1 MKKIIILILVI
12 SLCFVLS
19 SCTKDNGS
27 GEDTN
32 NNQQNQDNDKKQNDN
47 EQNKDNDSSEGD
59 ETGNQNV
66 IVDNTFNLTQS
77 EVNDIEKIV
86 NEMTLEQKVGQMF
99 FARCPENDVINEIKK
114 YNFGGCLIFARDIK
128 GETKDSL
135 KAKLRDYQKNSLY
148 PMLVGVDEEGGIV
161 NRVSK
166 YKNFRA
172 VPFWSPQELYKEG
185 EFDLIKS
192 DTEEKSDLLLSLGIN
207 VNFAPVCDVSEN
219 SDDYIYSRTFG
230 KNAEETGKY
239 VSNVVNVMNDK
250 NIGSVLKHFPG
261 YGNNN
266 DTHKGIAYDKRTL
279 ESFEKCDLIPFEE
292 GIKSGAKC
300 ILVSHNIVYCFDDK
314 NPASLSKKVHEYIRD
329 NMNFEGIIM
338 TDDLVMEGITDL
350 IGVEKSAVVAISAGN
365 DLLCSTDYD
374 KQIPAVIKAVNDG
387 EIDINTINKSVIR
400 ILKWKKSLGLL

>member
-1 MKKIIILILVI
+1 MKKIIILILTI
-12 SLCFVLS
+12 SLCFVFP
-19 SCTKDNGS
+19 SCTKNNNS
-27 GEDTN
+27 GKEIN
-32 NNQQNQDNDKKQNDN
+32 NDNQQNQDN
-47 EQNKDNDSSEGD
+47 EQNKDNDSSKGS
-59 ETGNQNV
+59 ETGNKNV
-66 IVDNTFNLTQS
+66 IVDNVFNLTQE

-86 NEMTLEQKVGQMF
+86 SKMTLEQKVGQMF
-99 FARCPENDVINEIKK
+99 FARCPEKDVIDEIKK
-114 YNFGGCLIFARDIK
+114 YNFGGCLLFARDTK

-135 KAKLRDYQKNSLY
+135 KAKLNDYQENSLY
-148 PMLVGVDEEGGIV
+148 PMFIGVDEEGGIV

-172 VPFWSPQELYKEG
+172 VPFWAPQELYKEG
-185 EFDLIKS
+185 GFDLIKT

-207 VNFAPVCDVSEN
+207 INFAPVCDISEN
-219 SDDYIYSRTFG
+219 SDDYIYARTFG
-230 KNAEETGKY
+230 KNSEETGKY
-239 VSNVVNVMNDK
+239 VSDVVKTMNSK
-250 NIGSVLKHFPG
+250 KIGSVLKHFPG

-279 ESFEKCDLIPFEE
+279 ESFENSDLVPFKE

-314 NPASLSKKVHEYIRD
+314 NPASLSKKVHDYIRD
-329 NMNFEGIIM
+329 NLNFEGVII

-350 IGVEKSAVVAISAGN
+350 MGVEKSAVVAINSGN

-387 EIDINTINKSVIR
+387 EIDINTINESVMK
-400 ILKWKKSLGLL
+400 ILKWKKNLGVLEH